1 MRDWNGQCQRCYTET
16 NSYTMSFLNTQLI
29 CNECDKKEKDHPRFK
44 EAKEAELRQVKA
56 GNYNY
61 KGLLG

>member
-1 MRDWNGQCQRCYTET
+1 MIKCERCLKET
-16 NSYTMSFLNTQLI
+16 TVTTMSYLNTEMI
-29 CNECDKKEKDHPRFK
+29 CLECDLKEKDHPQYK
-44 EAKEAELRQVKA
+44 EAKEAELAEVRK